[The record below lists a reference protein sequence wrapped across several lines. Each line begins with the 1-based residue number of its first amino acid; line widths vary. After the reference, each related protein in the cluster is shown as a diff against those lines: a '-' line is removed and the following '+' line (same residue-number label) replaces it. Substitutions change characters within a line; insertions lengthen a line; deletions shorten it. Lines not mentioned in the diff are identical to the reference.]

1 MIDGLIHVMS
11 PKEAA
16 PKQGMDETL
25 ESIAVAGAS
34 AIQRLIA
41 DRDSLRNRVHTQQ
54 RDLTALS
61 AINEE
66 LRRRIASI
74 RHHYI
79 ELGTRILT
87 QLEHFDQATR
97 DLMQD
102 KSYEPVSTSEDD
114 PNLVSLAH
122 RLKPPGS
129 GSTKGENFGER
140 D

>member
-1 MIDGLIHVMS
+1 MIDGLKNVIS
-11 PKEAA
+11 PKDVADSQVA
-16 PKQGMDETL
+16 DDSL

-41 DRDSLRNRVHTQQ
+41 DRNSLRNYLNTQQ
-54 RDLTALS
+54 RDLIALT

-87 QLEHFDQATR
+87 QLEQFDQATR

-102 KSYEPVSTSEDD
+102 KRPNTVNVREDD
-114 PNLVSLAH
+114 ATLVSLAH
-122 RLKPPGS
+122 RLKPTTPAR
-129 GSTKGENFGER
+129 GENLGDR
-140 D
+140 